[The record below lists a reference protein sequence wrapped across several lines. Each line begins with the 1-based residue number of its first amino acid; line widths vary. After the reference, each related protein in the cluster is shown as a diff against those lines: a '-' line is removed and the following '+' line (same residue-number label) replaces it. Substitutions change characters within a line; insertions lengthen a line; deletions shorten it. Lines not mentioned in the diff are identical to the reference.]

1 MFQIH
6 RYTSKKACPGPDSR
20 SQIFLAKDQVKATRD
35 GLTWLKKDVALENP
49 PSFGGKI
56 WKNIIYTNRYK
67 GDFLATFKINHD

>member
-1 MFQIH
+1 MFPIH

-49 PSFGGKI
+49 PSFGGKKVGRTSSI
-56 WKNIIYTNRYK
+56 QIDTRGI
-67 GDFLATFKINHD
+67 F